1 MIAGWDITCEIAYRW
16 MSLDFTDDKSALVQ
30 VMAWCCQATS
40 HYPSQCWPRP
50 MSPYGITRPEWVE
63 YAIFKW
69 LLSWTFSVL
78 LPLCAMS
85 GAGPG
90 GGTPYV
96 MGDTYV
102 PRFWPPFFTL
112 AGSST
117 IFLGYFFSSTNSKA
131 IFWGTK
137 TTNFYKNR
145 SFWPQIQFFPRS
157 FWVQFSAASGTPPSV
172 FRPSTPPGVQ
182 DLTDDSSALV
192 QVMAGCRQAT
202 IKWDVSIHVLGRDLY
217 LLKPT
222 LGLPKRFWHLTR
234 AEEVVITRLQIGH
247 TKSTKSHS
255 LSWGP
260 PAACQHCGQTVLYG
274 KLFTPN
280 QKAYTI

>member
-1 MIAGWDITCEIAYRW
+1 
-16 MSLDFTDDKSALVQ
+16 
-30 VMAWCCQATS
+30 MAWNFARWCILTIF
-40 HYPSQCWPRP
+40 R
-50 MSPYGITRPEWVE
+50 TR
-63 YAIFKW
+63 
-69 LLSWTFSVL
+69 
-78 LPLCAMS
+78 
-85 GAGPG
+85 G

-172 FRPSTPPGVQ
+172 FRPSTPPGIQ
-182 DLTDDSSALV
+182 NWLV
-192 QVMAGCRQAT
+192 YG
-202 IKWDVSIHVLGRDLY
+202 
-217 LLKPT
+217 
-222 LGLPKRFWHLTR
+222 LGLLIFLILALFWLSETGQIWGFRAFPRERMEGMAWNFARWCSLTTFR
-234 AEEVVITRLQIGH
+234 TD
-247 TKSTKSHS
+247 
-255 LSWGP
+255 
-260 PAACQHCGQTVLYG
+260 
-274 KLFTPN
+274 
-280 QKAYTI
+280 

>member
-1 MIAGWDITCEIAYRW
+1 MVAD
-16 MSLDFTDDKSALVQ
+16 
-30 VMAWCCQATS
+30 
-40 HYPSQCWPRP
+40 
-50 MSPYGITRPEWVE
+50 
-63 YAIFKW
+63 
-69 LLSWTFSVL
+69 VL
-78 LPLCAMS
+78 AMQ
-85 GAGPG
+85 GARVGGG

-172 FRPSTPPGVQ
+172 FRPSTPPGPGYQ
-182 DLTDDSSALV
+182 QQWYLPSSSLIKNLV
-192 QVMAGCRQAT
+192 SAS
-202 IKWDVSIHVLGRDLY
+202 D
-217 LLKPT
+217 
-222 LGLPKRFWHLTR
+222 RFMTSCFIYCVFDCF
-234 AEEVVITRLQIGH
+234 EESLH
-247 TKSTKSHS
+247 WWLSTK
-255 LSWGP
+255 L
-260 PAACQHCGQTVLYG
+260 Q
-274 KLFTPN
+274 
-280 QKAYTI
+280 

>member
-1 MIAGWDITCEIAYRW
+1 MLATNFGVFFVIYVMMMTVMIY
-16 MSLDFTDDKSALVQ
+16 F
-30 VMAWCCQATS
+30 
-40 HYPSQCWPRP
+40 PSCGRVARNIWLNYEGR
-50 MSPYGITRPEWVE
+50 RPE
-63 YAIFKW
+63 
-69 LLSWTFSVL
+69 SR
-78 LPLCAMS
+78 
-85 GAGPG
+85 

-172 FRPSTPPGVQ
+172 FRPSTPPRARVQ
-182 DLTDDSSALV
+182 PERRLCCRICR
-192 QVMAGCRQAT
+192 MAESNWFAT
-202 IKWDVSIHVLGRDLY
+202 S
-217 LLKPT
+217 P
-222 LGLPKRFWHLTR
+222 
-234 AEEVVITRLQIGH
+234 QI
-247 TKSTKSHS
+247 
-255 LSWGP
+255 L
-260 PAACQHCGQTVLYG
+260 
-274 KLFTPN
+274 
-280 QKAYTI
+280 

>member
-1 MIAGWDITCEIAYRW
+1 MRDTWVWTIADDAHYWGIPPHAWLITVIH
-16 MSLDFTDDKSALVQ
+16 L
-30 VMAWCCQATS
+30 
-40 HYPSQCWPRP
+40 P
-50 MSPYGITRPEWVE
+50 MP
-63 YAIFKW
+63 A
-69 LLSWTFSVL
+69 
-78 LPLCAMS
+78 
-85 GAGPG
+85 AGPHASHVGHTGGGGGG

-172 FRPSTPPGVQ
+172 FRPSTPPPPPPPPPPPGGHIACIV
-182 DLTDDSSALV
+182 TDYCLNISKNITFV
-192 QVMAGCRQAT
+192 T
-202 IKWDVSIHVLGRDLY
+202 IWLN
-217 LLKPT
+217 
-222 LGLPKRFWHLTR
+222 WHLICYIPQICVCSTFDG
-234 AEEVVITRLQIGH
+234 EYTTITE
-247 TKSTKSHS
+247 
-255 LSWGP
+255 LSQNSRRFELNLPSVQLG
-260 PAACQHCGQTVLYG
+260 TVFLC
-274 KLFTPN
+274 FN
-280 QKAYTI
+280 